1 MRLKTLK
8 ARSLALAAIV
18 GAVAALSTLA
28 FASSAHFIGTP
39 TCSKSNSGVVTCSG
53 KAAGLGNGPTVA
65 FLSADSINAT
75 YVCRNHGGNIAPG
88 QGTFTGPVE
97 GQQQQITPRNGQ
109 ITFSP
114 SLQPPANPTPAEAG
128 CPSGK
133 WTVER
138 TSLTYVNV
146 VLHIQQ
152 PPGTDVL
159 TQSFGNIDP

>member
-1 MRLKTLK
+1 MRLKTRVLI
-8 ARSLALAAIV
+8 AITV
-18 GAVAALSTLA
+18 VAAFGA
-28 FASSAHFIGTP
+28 FAAFAFAASAHFIGTP
-39 TCSKSNSGVVTCSG
+39 TCSKSSSGVLTCSG
-53 KAAGLGNGPTVA
+53 KAAGLGNGPIEA
-65 FLSADSINAT
+65 FLTADSINAT

-88 QGTFTGPVE
+88 QGTFTGPAE
-97 GQQQQITPRNGQ
+97 GQHEPIASHNGQ

-114 SLQPPANPTPAEAG
+114 SLQPPANPTSAEAG

-138 TSLTYVNV
+138 TSLTYMNV

-159 TQSFGNIDP
+159 TYAFGNIDP